1 MRKIMIL
8 NAKGGCGKSTITTNL
23 AAYFACEENAK
34 VVIADFDP
42 QGSSLDWLKIR
53 PEEVAEIQGINGC
66 KAPLKIARNTDYL
79 LFDVP
84 AGIAGKELTTLIRKV
99 ETIIIPVLPSPMDIR
114 ACARFIHELLL
125 VNKVS
130 RKQVKLAVIANRVKE
145 NSHIYHELERF
156 LKRLK
161 IPFITH
167 LRDSMHYIQSAEYGI
182 GIHELAAPGVD
193 KDVEQWQ
200 PLIKWINSKRSQPQA

>member
-23 AAYFACEENAK
+23 ASYYACEEDAQ

-42 QGSSLDWLKIR
+42 QGSSLDWLKVR
-53 PEEVAEIQGINGC
+53 PDEVAQIQGINGC
-66 KAPLKIARNTDYL
+66 KEPLKVARNTDYL

-84 AGIAGKELTTLIRKV
+84 AGISGKELTALVRKV

-130 RKQVKLAVIANRVKE
+130 RNQVQLAVVANRVKE
-145 NSHIYHELERF
+145 NSTIYHDLERF
-156 LKRLK
+156 LKQLK

-167 LRDSMHYIQSAEYGI
+167 FRDSMNYIHSAEFGI
-182 GIHELAAPGVD
+182 GIHELNAPGVN
-193 KDVEQWQ
+193 KDIEQWQ
-200 PLIKWINSKRSQPQA
+200 PLIKWLASKKSLPNA